1 MTWQKHKITN
11 FTNFHKIDES
21 YCKLY
26 YLNSQEMFQ
35 EEYNNC
41 QSTQYIFFAAC
52 HSRLLSKYMGK
63 S

>member
-1 MTWQKHKITN
+1 
-11 FTNFHKIDES
+11 
-21 YCKLY
+21 
-26 YLNSQEMFQ
+26 MFQ